1 MIMEEY
7 IITEKAFE
15 TSIIE
20 NLKKYGYPQES
31 IITEYPISKNYRA
44 DIVVVD
50 IKTQIPVLLMEVKV
64 LRHTDKSVEFRI
76 YEQLKKYYS
85 EFNTPLKAIGAIFDM
100 REEKVRYTDYTDAIK
115 EHHYEQKV
123 DNYSLPTYKE
133 LINGANQKVIKQKE
147 IKQENNINILK
158 RLCRYILPSICI
170 LILLLDA
177 FGIYTLST
185 HRLIVIGIGLA
196 LPLVPCFKEISIGEV
211 SLKREIEKQNE
222 EESE

>member
-64 LRHTDKSVEFRI
+64 LRHTDKGVEFRI

-147 IKQENNINILK
+147 IKKIVSVHFAFDMYFDFAIRCFRNLYSFYTQINCY
-158 RLCRYILPSICI
+158 RNRTRFAFST
-170 LILLLDA
+170 LL
-177 FGIYTLST
+177 
-185 HRLIVIGIGLA
+185 
-196 LPLVPCFKEISIGEV
+196 
-211 SLKREIEKQNE
+211 
-222 EESE
+222 

>member
-1 MIMEEY
+1 MDEF
-7 IITEKAFE
+7 IINEKAFE

-50 IKTQIPVLLMEVKV
+50 TKTQIPVMLIEVKV
-64 LRHTDKSVEFRI
+64 LHHIDKTVEFRL
-76 YEQLKKYYS
+76 YEQLKKYYG
-85 EFNTPLKAIGAIFDM
+85 EFNTPLKAIGAIFNKQDG
-100 REEKVRYTDYTDAIK
+100 KVRYTDYTDAIK

-158 RLCRYILPSICI
+158 RLCWYILPPICI

-177 FGIYTLST
+177 FGVYTLST
-185 HRLIVIGIGLA
+185 HRLILMGIGIA

-211 SLKREIEKQNE
+211 SLKREIEKQSE
-222 EESE
+222 EESK

>member
-1 MIMEEY
+1 MEEF
-7 IITEKAFE
+7 ILNEKAFE

-20 NLKKYGYPQES
+20 NLKKCGYPQES
-31 IITEYPISKNYRA
+31 IIAEYPISKNYRA

-50 IKTQIPVLLMEVKV
+50 TKTQIPVMLIEVKV
-64 LRHTDKSVEFRI
+64 LHHIDKTVEFRL
-76 YEQLKKYYS
+76 YEQLKKYYG
-85 EFNTPLKAIGAIFDM
+85 EFNTPLKAIGAIFNKQDG
-100 REEKVRYTDYTDAIK
+100 KVRYTDYTDAIK

-158 RLCRYILPSICI
+158 RLCWYILPPICI

-177 FGIYTLST
+177 FGVYTLST
-185 HRLIVIGIGLA
+185 HRLILMGIGIA

-211 SLKREIEKQNE
+211 SLKREIEKQSE
-222 EESE
+222 EESK

>member
-64 LRHTDKSVEFRI
+64 LRHTDKGVEFRI

-100 REEKVRYTDYTDAIK
+100 REEKVRYTDYT
-115 EHHYEQKV
+115 
-123 DNYSLPTYKE
+123 E
-133 LINGANQKVIKQKE
+133 L
-147 IKQENNINILK
+147 
-158 RLCRYILPSICI
+158 
-170 LILLLDA
+170 
-177 FGIYTLST
+177 
-185 HRLIVIGIGLA
+185 
-196 LPLVPCFKEISIGEV
+196 
-211 SLKREIEKQNE
+211 
-222 EESE
+222 

>member
-1 MIMEEY
+1 MIMDEF
-7 IITEKAFE
+7 IINEKAFE
-15 TSIIE
+15 TSIVE

-44 DIVVVD
+44 DIVVID
-50 IKTQIPVLLMEVKV
+50 TKTQIPVVLIEVKV
-64 LRHTDKSVEFRI
+64 LHHIDRAVEFRL
-76 YEQLKKYYS
+76 YEQLKKYYG
-85 EFNTPLKAIGAIFDM
+85 EFNTPLKAIGAIFSKQDG
-100 REEKVRYTDYTDAIK
+100 KVRYTDYTDAIK

-158 RLCRYILPSICI
+158 RLCWYILPPICI

-177 FGIYTLST
+177 FGFYTLST
-185 HRLIVIGIGLA
+185 HRLIVMGIAIA

-211 SLKREIEKQNE
+211 SLKREIEKQ
-222 EESE
+222 SE